1 MEGFPLAVDL
11 DTHYFLN
18 SKAALCTSGLPRYV
32 FLSRIT
38 LRHHIIECAT
48 LLAYET
54 SKDFSNSLKSKPIM
68 RLLTMDVPYSPKSVL
83 LELSDLSVDPGS
95 CCEVCRSD
103 ASSLSI
109 SSGCTGPRFQ
119 WLESQISRLLSQVSE
134 QQLPFVLKNQQTFG
148 GGGTFVVFSPEDL
161 AELKRTLATQT
172 LPKLLSQVTSSNAH
186 LKPGTL
192 ILSEMITDPVGD
204 WGLTFFVTRAGE
216 CFFLAVTQQVVD
228 STKAWIGST
237 VSYTTQDSLKQ
248 KFTSIMQ
255 EIGTWLHKYGYCGP
269 CGADI
274 LETAPSDDGNGSTTL
289 YIVDLNVRTSGSL
302 VLGLMRGHFSERRCL
317 HEASSFSVTVKMNR
331 ESFIKNFEEQFQEGK
346 IVIVSWYEDIDPA
359 ISYGNVVIGA
369 QDKQKLEK
377 QVMKV
382 KEPASEIH
390 F

>member
-1 MEGFPLAVDL
+1 
-11 DTHYFLN
+11 
-18 SKAALCTSGLPRYV
+18 
-32 FLSRIT
+32 
-38 LRHHIIECAT
+38 
-48 LLAYET
+48 
-54 SKDFSNSLKSKPIM
+54 
-68 RLLTMDVPYSPKSVL
+68 MDVPYSPKSVL
-83 LELSDLSVDPGS
+83 LELSDLSVDPAS
-95 CCEVCRSD
+95 CCEVCRLD

-109 SSGCTGPRFQ
+109 SSGCSGPRFQ

-148 GGGTFVVFSPEDL
+148 GGGTFVVSSPEDL
-161 AELKRTLATQT
+161 VELKRTLATQT

-237 VSYTTQDSLKQ
+237 VSYTAQDSLKQ
-248 KFTSIMQ
+248 KFTPIMQ
-255 EIGTWLHKYGYCGP
+255 EIGTWLHKYGYYGP

-302 VLGLMRGHFSERRCL
+302 VLGLMRGHFSERRYL

-331 ESFIKNFEEQFQEGK
+331 ESFIKDFEVQFQEGK

-369 QDKQKLEK
+369 QDKQELEK

-382 KEPASEIH
+382 KELASEIH